1 MTDFIIIN
9 GFIFGLVLAAP
20 VGPVGVLCVQRTLSE
35 GRMHGLLSGLGAAV
49 GDAIYGAIAA
59 FGVSAVQLWI
69 SDHQASLR
77 TIGGILLLLLAAKT
91 LILRPNRKNQKNVG
105 KLHTENLLQDFVST
119 FLLAITN
126 PITIL
131 TFAGL
136 FVTLGS
142 TDVGDSV
149 NNAALLVFGVFIGSA
164 LWWFALA
171 FTANL
176 ARPYIDGG
184 YQKWVSRISAAI
196 LISFGVYA
204 LITAQF
210 Y

>member
-171 FTANL
+171 FTANF

>member
-59 FGVSAVQLWI
+59 FGVSALQLWI

-204 LITAQF
+204 LITAHF

>member
-204 LITAQF
+204 LITAHF

>member
-69 SDHQASLR
+69 SDHQVSLR

-91 LILRPNRKNQKNVG
+91 LILRSNRKNQKNVG

>member
-1 MTDFIIIN
+1 LTDFIIIN

-91 LILRPNRKNQKNVG
+91 LILRSNRKSQKNVG

-142 TDVGDSV
+142 TDVGDSI

-164 LWWFALA
+164 LWWFTLA